1 MKAIQ
6 PKEGSTGWSDTW
18 MINSKTKH
26 LNCAYKW
33 LDYIV
38 SPKANDA
45 VAEWFGEAPANSK
58 ACAES
63 TAAQA
68 NCDAFYAADVN
79 YWKTVW
85 YWQTPETKCVDGRT
99 DVPCKGFDDWVQAW
113 QEIKG

>member
-1 MKAIQ
+1 MSSTEGSQGRIRRGPQAIQ

-58 ACAES
+58 AMMES
-63 TAAQA
+63 CLSAL
-68 NCDAFYAADVN
+68 FMPRHRPV
-79 YWKTVW
+79 VHS
-85 YWQTPETKCVDGRT
+85 R
-99 DVPCKGFDDWVQAW
+99 
-113 QEIKG
+113 